1 MINSRGGLL
10 RPCERGFEPE
20 KADMKKCFTVF
31 CLLIVGSLGCNS
43 ADSGESMGGVI
54 PEDARMLGD
63 LATDAGVGSQDSM
76 MRDVDVSP
84 DAGQSPL
91 CDRMANYG
99 LREAP
104 FALADGTNHSARAVW
119 NGSEWGVAWIA
130 QSGDAAPSTVLFQR
144 VTGMGVLVGEPVE
157 IGLTTTSQ
165 VAVVATGDGYAVAY
179 VVGRIPGDTF
189 AGIIVRP
196 ISSSGRPAVTSIRL
210 ESTFDVQ
217 AFDFDWAQFAGG
229 MLVYS
234 RGRNSGGGIYSFA
247 FDNRFGVSTP
257 VRLADVV
264 ATSAGVVYGDGGFGV
279 AWLQSVESGPSE
291 LMFMLLDDNGGQ
303 IDEPELLDNGAVGP
317 IAIAYGQGTF
327 AMAWTKSGLAP
338 QPRPVISLMEAG
350 GDLIGTL
357 PIEGP
362 STLNLAHDIV
372 WTGNQ
377 GFAVAWLARGENLE
391 TYAGLTRISS
401 LGVSSYPYRIPLPD
415 GATHRSVSLAGL
427 YSNLGIF
434 YTMDWDLESISFSP
448 DSQAM
453 LGRLTGCN

>member
-1 MINSRGGLL
+1 MQKFFLVFLLMIMG
-10 RPCERGFEPE
+10 P
-20 KADMKKCFTVF
+20 
-31 CLLIVGSLGCNS
+31 LGCNS
-43 ADSGESMGGVI
+43 NESNQAMADVVND
-54 PEDARMLGD
+54 DARMLAD
-63 LATDAGVGSQDSM
+63 FSVDAGMGSQDAT
-76 MRDVDVSP
+76 MRDSDVTP
-84 DAGQSPL
+84 DAGHSAL

-104 FALADGTNHSARAVW
+104 FALAEGTNHSARAVW
-119 NGSEWGVAWIA
+119 NGSEWGVVWVAE
-130 QSGDAAPSTVLFQR
+130 SGDDSPATVWFQR
-144 VTGMGVLVGEPVE
+144 VTGMGVLVGEPVQ
-157 IGLTTTSQ
+157 IGLTSTSQ

-189 AGIIVRP
+189 AGIVIRP

-247 FDNRFGVSTP
+247 LDTRFGVSTP
-257 VRLADVV
+257 TRLADVV

-279 AWLQSVESGPSE
+279 AWLQSVENAPSE

-303 IDEPELLDNGAVGP
+303 IDEPELLDDGAVGP
-317 IAIAYGQGTF
+317 VALAYGQGTF

-362 STLNLAHDIV
+362 ATLNLAHDIV
-372 WTGNQ
+372 WSGNQ
-377 GFAVAWLARGENLE
+377 GFAVAWLARGDSQE
-391 TYAGLTRISS
+391 TYAGLTRVSS

-434 YTMDWDLESISFSP
+434 YTMDWDLESISFSLE
-448 DSQAM
+448 SQAM